1 NKWNKLRTPSV
12 PPIEG
17 GTPMRTGRPIP
28 RLTLT
33 EDERDTLERW
43 ARRPTTARALAERA
57 RLVLECSAGKT
68 NTVVARE
75 LQLTKQTIG
84 KWRTRFLGQRL
95 DGLLDEPRPGAP
107 RRITDEQG
115 ERGWLEERRRGP
127 RRRIAAEEGERVMR
141 VTLETTPRD
150 ATHWSTRT
158 LARRCG
164 LSQTA
169 VSRIW
174 RAFSLRPHRVK
185 TFTLSQDTVVI
196 NKVRDI
202 VGLYLNPPDKALVL
216 CVDEK
221 AQIQALDRTQPLLP
235 MRPGQVERRTHDY
248 TRHGTTSLFA
258 ALNVKTGKVIG
269 EFHHRHRAA
278 EFRRFLDTIEAA
290 VPPALDVHVIL
301 DNYGNHNTPLIHRW
315 LVRHPRYH
323 VHFTPTGASWIN
335 LVERWFATLTD
346 KQLRRGVHRST
357 RELETAIGRY
367 IEVTNERPRPF
378 VWTKTA
384 DEILAS
390 VARFCHRISN
400 SGH

>member
-1 NKWNKLRTPSV
+1 
-12 PPIEG
+12 
-17 GTPMRTGRPIP
+17 MRTGRPIP
-28 RLTLT
+28 PLTLT
-33 EDERDTLERW
+33 ADERETLERW
-43 ARRPTTARALAERA
+43 TRRPTTARALAERA
-57 RLVLECSAGKT
+57 RVVLECAAGKP
-68 NTVVARE
+68 NTVVARD
-75 LQLTKQTIG
+75 LRLTKQTIG
-84 KWRTRFLGQRL
+84 KWRSRFLRQRL

-107 RRITDEQG
+107 RRIGD
-115 ERGWLEERRRGP
+115 
-127 RRRIAAEEGERVMR
+127 ADVERVMR
-141 VTLETTPRD
+141 LTLETAPRD
-150 ATHWSTRT
+150 ATHWSTRAM
-158 LARRCG
+158 ARRCG

-185 TFTLSQDTVVI
+185 TFKLSKDPLFI
-196 NKVRDI
+196 EKVRDI

-221 AQIQALDRTQPLLP
+221 AQIQALDRTQPVLP

-258 ALNVKTGKVIG
+258 ALNVATGKVIG
-269 EFHHRHRAA
+269 EFHQRHRAV
-278 EFRRFLDTIEAA
+278 EFRKFLNTVEAA
-290 VPPALDVHVIL
+290 VPSTLDVHLIL
-301 DNYGNHNTPLIHRW
+301 DNYGTHKTPRIQRW
-315 LVRHPRYH
+315 LARHPRYH

-335 LVERWFATLTD
+335 LVERWFAALTE

-357 RELETAIGRY
+357 QELETAIARY
-367 IEVTNERPRPF
+367 IAVANERPRPF

>member
-1 NKWNKLRTPSV
+1 MGAPAA
-12 PPIEG
+12 
-17 GTPMRTGRPIP
+17 RP
-28 RLTLT
+28 
-33 EDERDTLERW
+33 
-43 ARRPTTARALAERA
+43 
-57 RLVLECSAGKT
+57 RLVLECAGGKS

-75 LQLTKQTIG
+75 LRLTKQTIG
-84 KWRTRFLGQRL
+84 KWRARFLSLRL

-107 RRITDEQG
+107 RRITDG
-115 ERGWLEERRRGP
+115 DVEE
-127 RRRIAAEEGERVMR
+127 VMR
-141 VTLETTPRD
+141 LTLETTPRD
-150 ATHWSTRT
+150 ATHWSTRAM
-158 LARRCG
+158 ARRGG

-185 TFTLSQDTVVI
+185 TFKLSKDPLFI
-196 NKVRDI
+196 EKVRDI

-269 EFHHRHRAA
+269 EFHHRHRAK
-278 EFRRFLDTIEAA
+278 EFHTFLDTIEAA
-290 VPPALDVHVIL
+290 VPASLDVHVIL
-301 DNYGNHNTPLIHRW
+301 DNYGTPKTPMIHRW

-323 VHFTPTGASWIN
+323 VHFTPTGASWLN
-335 LVERWFATLTD
+335 LVERWFAALTD

-357 RELETAIGRY
+357 RELEAAIVRY
-367 IEVTNERPRPF
+367 IDVTNERPKPF

-384 DEILAS
+384 DDILAS

>member
-1 NKWNKLRTPSV
+1 
-12 PPIEG
+12 
-17 GTPMRTGRPIP
+17 MRTGRPIP
-28 RLTLT
+28 PLTLT

-57 RLVLECSAGKT
+57 RLVLECAAGKT

-75 LQLTKQTIG
+75 LRLTKQTIG

-107 RRITDEQG
+107 RRITDDEV
-115 ERGWLEERRRGP
+115 
-127 RRRIAAEEGERVMR
+127 ERVMR

-185 TFTLSQDTVVI
+185 TFKLSKDPLFI
-196 NKVRDI
+196 DKVRDI

-221 AQIQALDRTQPLLP
+221 AQIQALDRTQPL
-235 MRPGQVERRTHDY
+235 ETAYRRY
-248 TRHGTTSLFA
+248 
-258 ALNVKTGKVIG
+258 IG
-269 EFHHRHRAA
+269 
-278 EFRRFLDTIEAA
+278 
-290 VPPALDVHVIL
+290 VP
-301 DNYGNHNTPLIHRW
+301 NQ
-315 LVRHPRYH
+315 
-323 VHFTPTGASWIN
+323 PTGPLLWTHTPMESSRASPAFVI
-335 LVERWFATLTD
+335 ESLTRGPRLPPVVFNRGA
-346 KQLRRGVHRST
+346 QCRRSGAFCSLRPWARRSPVRG
-357 RELETAIGRY
+357 
-367 IEVTNERPRPF
+367 RPQ
-378 VWTKTA
+378 
-384 DEILAS
+384 
-390 VARFCHRISN
+390 
-400 SGH
+400 

>member
-1 NKWNKLRTPSV
+1 
-12 PPIEG
+12 
-17 GTPMRTGRPIP
+17 MRTGRPIP
-28 RLTLT
+28 PLTLT
-33 EDERDTLERW
+33 EDERDTLESW

-57 RLVLECSAGKT
+57 RLVLERAAGKM

-75 LQLTKQTIG
+75 S
-84 KWRTRFLGQRL
+84 
-95 DGLLDEPRPGAP
+95 P
-107 RRITDEQG
+107 
-115 ERGWLEERRRGP
+115 
-127 RRRIAAEEGERVMR
+127 
-141 VTLETTPRD
+141 
-150 ATHWSTRT
+150 
-158 LARRCG
+158 
-164 LSQTA
+164 
-169 VSRIW
+169 
-174 RAFSLRPHRVK
+174 LRPHRVK
-185 TFTLSQDTVVI
+185 TFKLSKHPLFI
-196 NKVRDI
+196 EKVRDI

-301 DNYGNHNTPLIHRW
+301 DNYGTHKTPLIHRW

-378 VWTKTA
+378 VWTKTPMKSSR
-384 DEILAS
+384 AS
-390 VARFCHRISN
+390 PDFVIESLTRDTRLPPVVFNRGAQC
-400 SGH
+400 G